1 MLVDYG
7 YCCMF
12 VIRDLTAAGEELAM
26 AKKAW
31 KKPEVKH
38 IEAGAAEKGTGSA
51 NDGAAN
57 KS

>member
-1 MLVDYG
+1 
-7 YCCMF
+7 MF
-12 VIRDLTAAGEELAM
+12 VSRDLTAAGEELAM

-31 KKPEVKH
+31 KKPEVKQ